1 MAVPGV
7 TTRVSSRLTS
17 FLASLGSSIWSQM
30 ATR

>member
-7 TTRVSSRLTS
+7 TTRVSSRFTS
-17 FLASLGSSIWSQM
+17 FLASFGSSIWSQM

>member
-7 TTRVSSRLTS
+7 TTRVISRFTRV
-17 FLASLGSSIWSQM
+17 LANLGSSIWSQM